1 MKLNRI
7 HSISTALSGEVGKLT
22 TAVNGLFG
30 LYANHEPAELE
41 AALKESGYTM
51 QDFETMQ
58 RDKLLKQAD
67 TCGALLQEVINA
79 ITKTYGGNA
88 AEGKPVETDS
98 TKGPSVKEIVTKLTE
113 GYTPEQIRKM
123 RSNLSKAAGRSE
135 T

>member
-22 TAVNGLFG
+22 TAVNGLYG
-30 LYANHEPAELE
+30 LYANHEPAALE

-51 QDFETMQ
+51 QDFEALQ

-67 TCGALLQEVINA
+67 TCGALLQELINA
-79 ITKTYGGNA
+79 VTKTYGGNA
-88 AEGKPVETDS
+88 AEGKPVGTDS
-98 TKGPSVKEIVTKLTE
+98 TKGPSVREIVAKLTE
-113 GYTPEQIRKM
+113 GYTPEQIREM